1 MQWKKNDLNLFADY
15 RRTSKLCIKFHCQFR
30 SHVVFPLFKK
40 KQSFSA
46 VFGCNH
52 FYCENYM
59 KQRSIVYGQDA
70 EFLDVAAGDNIRLT
84 GFINLHLGNVSNA
97 LIIFFTFD

>member
-1 MQWKKNDLNLFADY
+1 
-15 RRTSKLCIKFHCQFR
+15 
-30 SHVVFPLFKK
+30 
-40 KQSFSA
+40 
-46 VFGCNH
+46 
-52 FYCENYM
+52 M